1 MEKSNGRVNVKESS
15 IGLGWSTLN
24 KKIKNKKSI
33 RNKWVL
39 KISWKTDVSIEKYK
53 VCLMAK
59 DYTLQEGIFYE
70 ENLSPI
76 FRLTLICLILAIE
89 AHMDLKLH

>member
-1 MEKSNGRVNVKESS
+1 MGWMEKSNGRVNVKESS

-39 KISWKTDVSIEKYK
+39 KISWKIDVSVEKYK

-59 DYTLQEGIFYE
+59 DYTL
-70 ENLSPI
+70 
-76 FRLTLICLILAIE
+76 
-89 AHMDLKLH
+89 HMMKTYLQYLGWP